1 MAVSGINNYRDAMYQ
16 WQSQQLKS
24 TGSSSSSSAAST
36 ALNTLFGGT
45 ASMTSQISSM
55 VELTKYAMDQM
66 GVSSDARVTFSQISK
81 YREQLQSEFN
91 AGVKKGLQESGIK
104 DLSALSFEMDKN
116 GKISVIG
123 ENAQDRKAAQ
133 AWLDANP
140 DYGKSLLNNMPE
152 DAFAGSSTIVFNI
165 STGGKITVKDSIQ
178 DKVQAVLN
186 QKGDLADNAR
196 SRMKTAGI
204 DINYPVEFTFDT
216 DGAIKVAGDSEQA
229 QQINDW
235 LKENPELET
244 EIRMVLSGQKV
255 DPSSVTIRLGSQ
267 GALQATVN
275 NAELNE
281 IQAAF
286 DKSGDIGQKLISGL
300 GNLGIDKNIN
310 FSIQIGDDG
319 SFKVISDHPDAAKLQ
334 QFFDDNPELV
344 KKFRQIETLAG
355 IDDARKAMQISPSA
369 MRKRIQIESM
379 SSWWVSSGNSN
390 SYFGQYS
397 GDSGLSLLSGLN
409 LQI

>member
-16 WQSQQLKS
+16 WQSQQLKT
-24 TGSSSSSSAAST
+24 TGASSSSTASST
-36 ALNTLFGGT
+36 ALNALFGGS

-66 GVSSDARVTFSQISK
+66 GLSSDARVTFSQIGK

-91 AGVKKGLQESGIK
+91 AGVKKGLEESGISN
-104 DLSALSFEMDKN
+104 LAALSFELDKN
-116 GKISVIG
+116 GAITAVG
-123 ENAQDRKAAQ
+123 ENAKDRKTAQ

-140 DYGKSLLNNMPE
+140 SYGKTLLENLPE
-152 DAFAGSSTIVFNI
+152 DAFASSSSIAFNI
-165 STGGKITVKDSIQ
+165 STTGKITVKDSIQ

-204 DINYPVEFTFDT
+204 DINYPVEFTFDA

-229 QQINDW
+229 SQINAW
-235 LKENPELET
+235 LKENPELGSELQA
-244 EIRMVLSGQKV
+244 IFSKQKI
-255 DPSSVTIRLGSQ
+255 DPSSVTVRLGSQ
-267 GALQATVN
+267 GALQATVS
-275 NAELNE
+275 NAELRD
-281 IQAAF
+281 IQAGF
-286 DKSGDIGQKLISGL
+286 DKAGDTGQKLISGL

-310 FSIQIGDDG
+310 FSIQIGTDG

-355 IDDARKAMQISPSA
+355 IDDARKAMQISPSS

-379 SSWWVSSGNSN
+379 SAWWAGSGNAN

-397 GDSGLSLLSGLN
+397 GVSGLSLLSGLN

>member
-16 WQSQQLKS
+16 WQAQQLKS

-36 ALNTLFGGT
+36 AINTLFGGT

-66 GVSSDARVTFSQISK
+66 GLSSDARVTFSQIGK

-91 AGVKKGLQESGIK
+91 AGVKKGLEESGIK
-104 DLSALSFEMDKN
+104 DLGALSFELDKN
-116 GKISVIG
+116 GKISAIG
-123 ENAQDRKAAQ
+123 DNAQDRKAAQ

-140 DYGKSLLNNMPE
+140 AYGKTLLENMPE
-152 DAFAGSSTIVFNI
+152 DAFANSSVIAFNV
-165 STGGKITVKDSIQ
+165 STSGKITVKNSIQ
-178 DKVQAVLN
+178 DQVQTILN

-204 DINYPVEFTFDT
+204 DISYPVEFTFDA
-216 DGAIKVAGDSEQA
+216 DGAIRAAGDSEQA
-229 QQINDW
+229 AQINAW

-244 EIRMVLSGQKV
+244 ELKNVLSRQKV
-255 DPSSVTIRLGSQ
+255 DPSSVTVRLGSQ
-267 GALQATVN
+267 GPLQVTVN
-275 NAELNE
+275 DAELND
-281 IQAAF
+281 IQAGF
-286 DKSGDIGQKLISGL
+286 DKSGDVGEKLMAGL

-369 MRKRIQIESM
+369 MRQRIQIESM
-379 SSWWVSSGNSN
+379 SAWWAGSGNSN

-397 GDSGLSLLSGLN
+397 GNTGLSLLSGLN